1 MTKKYRFATTFH
13 ELVNLVVPESIT
25 RVSIP
30 VSHAFLW
37 YGKMPNGRVVYYPV
51 DASDLTR
58 IFMEA
63 EQAKQAKSDNTEPMN
78 YLQTLTEYK
87 L

>member
-1 MTKKYRFATTFH
+1 MTKKYRFATAFH
-13 ELVNLVVPESIT
+13 ELVDLVVPESIT
-25 RVSIP
+25 RVAVP
-30 VSHAFLW
+30 VLHAFLW

-51 DASDLTR
+51 DAFNLTR

-63 EQAKQAKSDNTEPMN
+63 EQAKQAKSDNLEPMN
-78 YLQTLTEYK
+78 YLQTLTECK

>member
-13 ELVNLVVPESIT
+13 ELVDLVVPESIT
-25 RVSIP
+25 RVSVP
-30 VSHAFLW
+30 VLHAFLW
-37 YGKMPNGRVVYYPV
+37 YGKMPNGRVIYYPV
-51 DASDLTR
+51 DALALTR

-63 EQAKQAKSDNTEPMN
+63 YKAKQAKSDNLEPMN